1 MYLYDSTMKKNIN
14 INKVIW
20 ASRRGLLE
28 LDLLLEPF
36 IRSEFNKMSDFDQSH
51 LYEFLKL
58 DDDELFDF
66 FLGSKEVP
74 QQFLAVVSEVLE
86 FHAKGEKTY

>member
-1 MYLYDSTMKKNIN
+1 MKKNIN
-14 INKVIW
+14 INKLIW

-28 LDLLLEPF
+28 LDLLLEPY

-58 DDDELFDF
+58 DDDELFGF

-74 QQFLAVVSEVLE
+74 QQFMAVVREVLE

>member
-1 MYLYDSTMKKNIN
+1 MYLYDNTMKKNIN

-20 ASRRGLLE
+20 AGRRGLLE

-74 QQFLAVVSEVLE
+74 QQFLNVVSEVLE
-86 FHAKGEKTY
+86 FHAKGKKTY

>member
-74 QQFLAVVSEVLE
+74 QQFLALVSEVLK
-86 FHAKGEKTY
+86 FHAKGEKT

>member
-36 IRSEFNKMSDFDQSH
+36 IRSEFTKMSDFDQSH

-74 QQFLAVVSEVLE
+74 QQFLTVVSEVLE
-86 FHAKGEKTY
+86 FHAKEKKTY

>member
-36 IRSEFNKMSDFDQSH
+36 IRSEFTKMSDFDQSH

-74 QQFLAVVSEVLE
+74 QQFLAIVSEVLE

>member
-74 QQFLAVVSEVLE
+74 QQFLALVSEVLK
-86 FHAKGEKTY
+86 FHAKGGKTQ

>member
-1 MYLYDSTMKKNIN
+1 MYLYDNTMKKNIN

-58 DDDELFDF
+58 NDDELFDF

-74 QQFLAVVSEVLE
+74 QQFLAIVSEVLE
-86 FHAKGEKTY
+86 FHAKRGKTY

>member
-36 IRSEFNKMSDFDQSH
+36 IRSEFTKMSDFDQSH

-86 FHAKGEKTY
+86 FHAKGGKT

>member
-36 IRSEFNKMSDFDQSH
+36 IRSEFTKMSDFDQSH

-74 QQFLAVVSEVLE
+74 QQFLALVSEVLK
-86 FHAKGEKTY
+86 FHAKGEKT

>member
-1 MYLYDSTMKKNIN
+1 MKKNIN

-20 ASRRGLLE
+20 AGRRGLLE

-74 QQFLAVVSEVLE
+74 QQFLNVVSEVLE
-86 FHAKGEKTY
+86 FHAKGKKTY

>member
-36 IRSEFNKMSDFDQSH
+36 IRSEFTKMSDFDQSH

-86 FHAKGEKTY
+86 FHAKGEKT

>member
-1 MYLYDSTMKKNIN
+1 MCLYDNTMEQNIN

-20 ASRRGLLE
+20 AGRRGLLE

-36 IRSEFNKMSDFDQSH
+36 IRSEFNKMSEFDQNH

-74 QQFLAVVSEVLE
+74 QQFLAIVSEVLE
-86 FHAKGEKTY
+86 FHAKEKKTY

>member
-1 MYLYDSTMKKNIN
+1 MKKNIN
-14 INKVIW
+14 IKKVIW

-58 DDDELFDF
+58 NDDELFDF

-74 QQFLAVVSEVLE
+74 QQFLAIVSEVLE

>member
-1 MYLYDSTMKKNIN
+1 MYLYVSTMKKNIN

-36 IRSEFNKMSDFDQSH
+36 IRSEFNKMNDFDQSH

-58 DDDELFDF
+58 NDDELFDF

-74 QQFLAVVSEVLE
+74 KQFLAIVSEVLE
-86 FHAKGEKTY
+86 FHAKREKTY

>member
-1 MYLYDSTMKKNIN
+1 MCLYDNTMEQNIN

-20 ASRRGLLE
+20 AGRRGLLE

-36 IRSEFNKMSDFDQSH
+36 IRAEFNKMSEFDQNH

-58 DDDELFDF
+58 DDDELFGF

-74 QQFLAVVSEVLE
+74 QQFLAIVSEVLE
-86 FHAKGEKTY
+86 FHVKEKKTY

>member
-1 MYLYDSTMKKNIN
+1 MFLYDNTVKKNIN
-14 INKVIW
+14 INKAIW
-20 ASRRGLLE
+20 AGRRGLLE

-36 IRSEFNKMSDFDQSH
+36 IRSEFNKMSEFDQNH

-58 DDDELFDF
+58 DDDELFGF

-74 QQFLAVVSEVLE
+74 QQFLAIVSGVLE
-86 FHAKGEKTY
+86 FHAKEKKTY

>member
-1 MYLYDSTMKKNIN
+1 M
-14 INKVIW
+14 IW

-36 IRSEFNKMSDFDQSH
+36 IRSEYTKMSDFDQSH

-86 FHAKGEKTY
+86 FHARGKKTY

>member
-1 MYLYDSTMKKNIN
+1 MKKNIN
-14 INKVIW
+14 INKLIW

-28 LDLLLEPF
+28 LDLLLEPY
-36 IRSEFNKMSDFDQSH
+36 IRSEFNKMSDFDQTN

-86 FHAKGEKTY
+86 FHAKGEKT

>member
-1 MYLYDSTMKKNIN
+1 MYLYDNTMKKNIN

-20 ASRRGLLE
+20 AGRRGLLE

-51 LYEFLKL
+51 FYEFLKL

-74 QQFLAVVSEVLE
+74 QQFMAVVSEVLE
-86 FHAKGEKTY
+86 FHAKGKKTY

>member
-86 FHAKGEKTY
+86 FHAKGEKT

>member
-1 MYLYDSTMKKNIN
+1 MFLYDNTVKKNIN
-14 INKVIW
+14 INKAIW
-20 ASRRGLLE
+20 AGRRGLLE

-36 IRSEFNKMSDFDQSH
+36 IRSEFNKMSEFDQNH

-58 DDDELFDF
+58 DDDELFGF

-74 QQFLAVVSEVLE
+74 QQFLGIVGEVLE
-86 FHAKGEKTY
+86 FHAKAKKTY

>member
-1 MYLYDSTMKKNIN
+1 MRKNIN

-20 ASRRGLLE
+20 AGRRGLLE
-28 LDLLLEPF
+28 LNLLLEPF

-58 DDDELFDF
+58 DDDELFGF

-74 QQFLAVVSEVLE
+74 QQFMAVVREVLE

>member
-1 MYLYDSTMKKNIN
+1 
-14 INKVIW
+14 
-20 ASRRGLLE
+20 
-28 LDLLLEPF
+28 
-36 IRSEFNKMSDFDQSH
+36 MSDFDQSH

-86 FHAKGEKTY
+86 FHAKGGKT

>member
-36 IRSEFNKMSDFDQSH
+36 VRSEFNKMSGFDQSH

>member
-74 QQFLAVVSEVLE
+74 QQFLAVVSKVLE
-86 FHAKGEKTY
+86 FHAKGKNTY

>member
-74 QQFLAVVSEVLE
+74 QQFLTVVSEVLE
-86 FHAKGEKTY
+86 FHAKEKKTY

>member
-1 MYLYDSTMKKNIN
+1 MKKNIN

-74 QQFLAVVSEVLE
+74 QQFLALVSEVLK
-86 FHAKGEKTY
+86 FHAKGEKT